1 MALPSYKVLLLLPSP
16 KGSLFYDSFNF
27 PFWGIIN
34 DGRCRLGKVW
44 AMFRCFS
51 VRGKKGSM
59 EYIMNLPYLREVESV
74 HHMRDFGGYPKG
86 SVLPQG

>member
-1 MALPSYKVLLLLPSP
+1 LLLSPSSE
-16 KGSLFYDSFNF
+16 GSLFHDPFDF
-27 PFWGIIN
+27 PFWGVVDN
-34 DGRCRLGKVW
+34 VRCGLGKVR
-44 AMFRCFS
+44 AMLGCFT